1 MCIEEKSTLDTKII
15 KGRVSVLVP
24 CYNGERFIK
33 RCLNSVLSQTW
44 KDIELIIV
52 NDGSTDDTDQVIQ
65 SYYSVIENKLSKFI
79 YIKQD
84 NMGVGAAM
92 NTALKYF
99 SGEFLA
105 PFDCD
110 DYMMPDSLEIR
121 ATWLIEHPETAVV
134 QNNGYYVTEDDFN
147 NITQKF
153 SSVTIVQE
161 NIQLFEQLING
172 QTYNWPG
179 SYMIRS
185 SIWLKRCP
193 NREIFAS
200 RSGQNMQLLLPA
212 TYNNKCDYIP
222 MCLLKYGVHIG
233 SLSNATQKNE
243 EQQIAD
249 VLGYQ
254 DIYQTVL
261 RSFLPDNK
269 YNKYKEKIEITFTRR
284 IMDIKLSHKNKSDA
298 KQYYKKLK
306 AFGSCSLDDK
316 IRYYKVMNG
325 VMFCLLRICQKAKS
339 LRRFLRTPCK

>member
-1 MCIEEKSTLDTKII
+1 MIEENSILDINII

-33 RCLNSVLSQTW
+33 RCLDSVLSQTW

-52 NDGSTDDTDQVIQ
+52 NDGSTDDTDKLIQ
-65 SYYSVIENKLSKFI
+65 SYNSVIKNKLSRYI

-84 NMGVGAAM
+84 NMGVGAAI

-110 DYMMPDSLEIR
+110 DYMMPNSLEIR

-147 NITQKF
+147 NITRKF
-153 SSVTIVQE
+153 SNITTVQE

-193 NREIFAS
+193 NREIFVS

-212 TYNNKCDYIP
+212 SYNHKCDYIP
-222 MCLLKYGVHIG
+222 MCLLKYGQHTG
-233 SLSNATQKNE
+233 SLSNTTQKSE
-243 EQQIAD
+243 TQQISD
-249 VLGYQ
+249 ILGYQ
-254 DIYQTVL
+254 DIYQAVL
-261 RSFLPDNK
+261 KDFLPDNI
-269 YNKYKEKIEITFTRR
+269 YNKYKKKIEVTFTRR
-284 IMDIKLSHKNKSDA
+284 VMDIKLSYNNKTDA
-298 KQYYKKLK
+298 KKYYKKLK
-306 AFGSCSLDDK
+306 AFGSCSLNDK

-325 VMFCLLRICQKAKS
+325 VMFWLLRIYQKFKS
-339 LRRFLRTPCK
+339 LR